1 MSEKQIDDIEAY
13 ARGLA
18 LAEGTDNH
26 GGLTITMAVEAESAL
41 RVLARRHDCKNGLRG
56 PHVFPSM
63 KPGYSPLYRIHFQG
77 KAWWKKS
84 TAGIEG
90 NLHAIRG
97 YLEGDGCISERRIRA
112 GLRPQVQIFVVET
125 EGYILNWLLAFLR
138 EHEIK
143 NYTALQPP
151 WKENGA
157 AVWRIF
163 IAIHEIPRFLRLLY
177 PPGALSFRRE
187 RVELIIARF
196 AEVQARIQEARRAR
210 GRSCSTPRGYSG
222 RYAKR
227 GGTDAGQV

>member
-1 MSEKQIDDIEAY
+1 MMAIEA
-13 ARGLA
+13 
-18 LAEGTDNH
+18 EP
-26 GGLTITMAVEAESAL
+26 AL
-41 RVLARRHDCKNGLRG
+41 RVLAGRPDCKNGLRG
-56 PHVFPSM
+56 PYMFPSM
-63 KPGYSPLYRIHFQG
+63 KPNCSPLIRIHFQK

-84 TAGIEG
+84 VVGIER
-90 NLHAIRG
+90 NLHAVRG

-125 EGYILNWLLAFLR
+125 EEYILNWLLAFLR

-163 IAIHEIPRFLRLLY
+163 IAIREIPRFLRLLY

-196 AEVQARIQEARRAR
+196 AEVQARIDEARRSR
-210 GRSCSTPRGYSG
+210 GKSCSTPRGYRG
-222 RYAKR
+222 RYAERR
-227 GGTDAGQV
+227 GNDAGQV